1 MNHEVPHK
9 NTNKESKKGMYS
21 TLLVFITNL
30 MIESGDAYMHI
41 EKMVAANPQ
50 NSLRDCPC
58 NARSDTSATVEKME
72 MTSINRPNI
81 FALSLGGANIRNIIT
96 YIASITAPV
105 PFIVETNM
113 LLGEMNGKPYQA
125 DRRQFNIVML

>member
-1 MNHEVPHK
+1 
-9 NTNKESKKGMYS
+9 
-21 TLLVFITNL
+21 

-41 EKMVAANPQ
+41 EKMVAAKPQ

-58 NARSDTSATVEKME
+58 NARSDTSTTVEKMDK
-72 MTSINRPNI
+72 TSINRPNI

-96 YIASITAPV
+96 YITSITAPV

-113 LLGEMNGKPYQA
+113 LLGETNGKPYLHA
-125 DRRQFNIVML
+125 NKDNIELNSET